1 MDTRLIAIA
10 TFVVTFGILIVLKR
24 LNYIESW
31 DTFSILSILA
41 AVLTI
46 AAYFFTLVLFPQDY
60 DQLKKEILDEI
71 NESLKNYEI
80 YFKCKDF
87 KKPIVKDG
95 AVRIDKCVV
104 MATKL
109 NLTDHG
115 YIVDLKFRS
124 NWMDSKGTHAILF
137 IDGDDAQTNLFE
149 REGEIF
155 YIIKSKNKISG
166 VYIQLKSVKWF
177 DEAFSDNWNNIKI
190 MWDTSKDEIWL
201 EINGIR
207 VSKKLN
213 FDFNLND
220 SVIYLGSNPLEDT
233 YAEGY
238 FDRIMVYKSADT
250 ADFGTPTVRRFE

>member
-31 DTFSILSILA
+31 GTISILSILA
-41 AVLTI
+41 AVLGI
-46 AAYFFTLVLFPQDY
+46 AAYFFTFVLFPQDY
-60 DQLKKEILDEI
+60 DQLKKEIFEEI
-71 NESLKNYEI
+71 NESLRNYEI

-109 NLTDHG
+109 NLPYYG

-124 NWMDSKGTHAILF
+124 DWRGSEVMHTILF
-137 IDGDDAQTNLFE
+137 IQGNDATIHLFE
-149 REGEIF
+149 NRGEVF
-155 YIIKSKNKISG
+155 YIVKSKNNISG
-166 VYIQLKSVKWF
+166 VYIQLKSVNWF
-177 DEAFSDNWNNIKI
+177 DDSYSDDWNNIRI
-190 MWDTSKDEIWL
+190 MWDIGKDEIWL
-201 EINGIR
+201 EINSVK
-207 VSKKLN
+207 VSGKLN

-220 SVIYLGSNPLEDT
+220 SILYLGSNPIENT

-238 FDRIMVYKSADT
+238 FDRIMVYKSADPV
-250 ADFGTPTVRRFE
+250 DFGNPTIKKV